1 MVSLDRATVHFN
13 LKIQSLAKGL
23 AAANF
28 HKVEKT
34 LFWLWNVPF
43 SRQPPWIYSY
53 LHHNT
58 KVASTKIG
66 TTEVGT

>member
-1 MVSLDRATVHFN
+1 MVSLDRVTVHFN

-34 LFWLWNVPF
+34 LFWL
-43 SRQPPWIYSY
+43 
-53 LHHNT
+53 
-58 KVASTKIG
+58 
-66 TTEVGT
+66 